1 MKFSVS
7 DFIKV
12 TVAIAT
18 FMTASSPDAKAQSE
32 TEVLILGTAP
42 LSQVDGF
49 NQDANSHWSALI
61 ISKTNPS
68 CFPDFISDYCFTRD
82 DVPCFDV
89 TSLQD

>member
-68 CFPDFISDYCFTRD
+68 CFPA
-82 DVPCFDV
+82 
-89 TSLQD
+89 SLILSQIIVSQGTMSRALM

>member
-68 CFPDFISDYCFTRD
+68 CFP
-82 DVPCFDV
+82 V
-89 TSLQD
+89 SLILSQIIVSHGTMSRALM